1 MELNQL
7 TEIMRRAGVV
17 GAGGAG
23 FPSYAKLNM
32 AAETIILNCAECEP
46 LLKLHRQVLAKY
58 ATEITETLEMIAE
71 TLQAREVIIAVKKAY
86 TDAVDAIKAELPRR
100 PHTRI
105 GYLPEV
111 YPAGDEVITIYETTG
126 KVVAP
131 GALPITVGCL
141 VYNVETV
148 YNVWR
153 AWKEDAPVTHKYITV
168 AGEVQT
174 PCTLKAPIGIAYG
187 ELIKLAGGTT
197 CSDSVILAGGPMM
210 GKLSSPADIV
220 TKTSNAILVLP
231 KNSYLIQKRMTP
243 IGISVQRTAAA
254 CCQCRMCTDLC
265 PRNLLGYPIESHKIM
280 RAVASGTITETQA
293 FIDSFSCSSCGLCEL
308 YACGQGL
315 DPRSIIAEVKGE
327 VQKGGVKPSKSSKA
341 KPVNSLRDYR
351 YVSVSR
357 LTSRLGLAQYDVPAP
372 LVNVDIPSRRV
383 KILLKQSIG
392 AAAAPTVAVGD
403 HVEAGTQIGAAAADK
418 LGTPVHASVTGKVT
432 EITDSY
438 VLIEQD

>member
-7 TEIMRRAGVV
+7 IDIMRRAGVV

-23 FPSYAKLNM
+23 FPSYAKLNT
-32 AAETIILNCAECEP
+32 AAETVILNCAECEP

-58 ATEITETLEMIAE
+58 AHEITETLEMIAE

-86 TDAVDAIKAELPRR
+86 TEAVEAVKAELPHCPR
-100 PHTRI
+100 TRI
-105 GYLPEV
+105 GYLSEV

-153 AWKEDAPVTHKYITV
+153 AWKENTPVIHKYITV
-168 AGEVQT
+168 AGEVQN
-174 PCTLKAPIGIAYG
+174 PCTLKAPIGITYG
-187 ELIKLAGGTT
+187 ELINLAGGTT
-197 CSDSVILAGGPMM
+197 CSDIVILSGGPMM

-243 IGISVQRTAAA
+243 INISVQRTAAA

-315 DPRSIIAEVKGE
+315 NPRSIIAEVKGE
-327 VQKGGVKPSKSSKA
+327 VQKGGVKPAKSSKP
-341 KPVNSLRDYR
+341 KDVNPIRSYR
-351 YVSVSR
+351 RVSVSR
-357 LTSRLGLAQYDVPAP
+357 LTSRLGLAKYDTPAP
-372 LVNVDIPSRRV
+372 LVDVNIPAKRV
-383 KILLKQSIG
+383 KIKLGQSIG
-392 AAAAPTVAVGD
+392 ASAVASVSVGD
-403 HVEAGTQIGAAAADK
+403 HVEIGTPVGMEIAEK
-418 LGTPVHASVTGKVT
+418 LGTPVHASVTGRVAEVT
-432 EITDSY
+432 NTY